1 MTPTHRAST
10 ISQGPIC
17 DPEGGG
23 KNPSTLH
30 KQLISLLGC
39 LGSSNVIIILTKAL
53 AGVRGIST
61 TAADKII
68 KAPAFLCSKSC
79 RGRLSR
85 DRLWRETPRLGC
97 FSRFL
102 PFLFSSFQSC
112 QKAPLA
118 AGSRAETRMWLPS
131 AYIRPEKPHEG
142 QEHCTVEAAGCF
154 PETLQG
160 GIYLGGFLSLWQTAG
175 RFRSLNL
182 LAHPTGSHLL
192 GEYSCSLRS

>member
-1 MTPTHRAST
+1 MTQS
-10 ISQGPIC
+10 
-17 DPEGGG
+17 GGG
-23 KNPSTLH
+23 NPSTLH

-102 PFLFSSFQSC
+102 PVLFSSFQSC